1 MKAGFS
7 KAVITAPVGTVMGGY
22 RLRRGAAAGVHD
34 DLEVRCAVL
43 DDGQSVFALLSLD
56 LLGLDY
62 RHSAGIKRGIA
73 AECGLQPER
82 ILVACTHTHSGP
94 DILSLSGSGEEAEK
108 YYQKMYGRTAR
119 CVCTAMNRL
128 ESTAVSLAQTVV
140 PDLAFNRR
148 IILHDGSARLNLE
161 KIDESQIA
169 EKGSVDPTASMLLF
183 SRGAEISGAITN
195 FTLHATVLN
204 EDNLLFTRDWPGYLV
219 DSLEASLPG
228 KPVVLFFNGAFGNI
242 NQIETPG
249 IWISTFREAERI
261 GKTIGGKLA
270 GAIESRCFLQEAAIN
285 SEHAWIAIPRRE
297 ARSQREIDGDIARV
311 EAQLAGGEGRDDGG
325 GGGGGGG
332 AELEK
337 ELIFLAEEKA
347 LGRAPSL
354 EQIEIQRITLGEVE
368 IIGLPGEIF
377 VEHGLKLKRTSP
389 MRYCLIFGN
398 VNGSAGYV
406 PLMESFEEG
415 AYETR
420 LSQGSRLVP
429 EAGKLI
435 IQAVESLRSKA
446 SRRPL

>member
-7 KAVITAPVGTVMGGY
+7 RAVITPPVGTIMGGY

-43 DDGQSVFALLSLD
+43 DDGKSVCALLSLD

-62 RHSAGIKRGIA
+62 RQTAYIKRGIA
-73 AECGLQPER
+73 AECGLQPEL
-82 ILVACTHTHSGP
+82 ILIACTHTHSGP
-94 DILSLSGSGEEAEK
+94 DTLSLSGSGEEAEK
-108 YYQKMYGRTAR
+108 YYQEMCGRAAR
-119 CVCTAMNRL
+119 CVCSAMDRL

-148 IILHDGSARLNLE
+148 IILQDGSARMNLE
-161 KIDESQIA
+161 RIDESQIA
-169 EKGSVDPTASMLLF
+169 ERGPVDPTASMLLF
-183 SRGAEISGAITN
+183 SQEAEISGAISN

-204 EDNLLFTRDWPGYLV
+204 EDNLLFARDWPGYLV
-219 DSLEASLPG
+219 ASLEASLPG

-242 NQIETPG
+242 NQIKTPG
-249 IWISTFREAERI
+249 DWVSTFQEAERI

-285 SEHAWIAIPRRE
+285 SGHAWVTIPRRE
-297 ARSQREIDGDIARV
+297 ARSQGEIDGDIARV
-311 EAQLAGGEGRDDGG
+311 EAQLADGESREDGG
-325 GGGGGGG
+325 V

-354 EQIEIQRITLGEVE
+354 EQIEIQRITLGEIE

-377 VEHGLKLKRTSP
+377 VEYGLELKRTSP
-389 MRYCLIFGN
+389 MRHCLIFGN
-398 VNGSAGYV
+398 ANGSAGYV
-406 PLMESFEEG
+406 PLMESFKEG

-420 LSQGSRLVP
+420 LSQGSRLAP

-435 IQAVESLRSKA
+435 VQAVAKLRSKG